1 MLLFLCIAGT
11 SAENVNDTTLKTGT
25 DTIKSTDLNGA
36 ATDNSKAINA
46 DNEIIGVSSEND
58 TATEGDVFN
67 MQYNYKYDA
76 SADRGLNVGSK
87 DWVTKQVTINGNGY
101 TIDGSMCEKIRFNNL
116 VGFNDVTF
124 MNLARAQYTMENV
137 DVNFINCNFTKCSG
151 FRDTNG
157 IINKVTGCNFFN
169 ILLSTTVSTGPVIQ
183 GQYVVNCSF
192 KNITSFVSNNDM
204 MTATHIINCTFEEC
218 DCVYTTGGTVNNG
231 YNMYIEDSIFINCNG
246 NTLIAARLNTGSS
259 PNTGRLY
266 VNNCKFINNTLS
278 KGHTGTRTT
287 SEYLATVFNNCV
299 FYLNKNVRIFPD
311 VNTNYCSAFNN
322 TIIAGDYSMDSDVED
337 SVINFNY
344 SGLSSSVSASRADL
358 VTSRFDNNESFI
370 YVNSLPTNNQKFD
383 LVVKDIN
390 GSVVLNSSVVSDENG
405 KGSFDCSSL
414 DMGNY
419 TYTVYHDTY
428 HTISDSGLLWLLIQ

>member
-1 MLLFLCIAGT
+1 
-11 SAENVNDTTLKTGT
+11 
-25 DTIKSTDLNGA
+25 
-36 ATDNSKAINA
+36 
-46 DNEIIGVSSEND
+46 
-58 TATEGDVFN
+58 

-428 HTISDSGLLWLLIQ
+428 HTISDSGLLTIDG